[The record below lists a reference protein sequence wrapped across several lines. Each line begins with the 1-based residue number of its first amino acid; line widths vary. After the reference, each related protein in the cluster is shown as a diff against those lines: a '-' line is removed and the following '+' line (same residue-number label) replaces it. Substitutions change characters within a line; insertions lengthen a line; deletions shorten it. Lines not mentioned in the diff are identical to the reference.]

1 MRMALVSVFTVSML
15 LGTTPAIAE
24 IGSPDFWAT
33 PTIQGY
39 GKMHYERRF
48 AYQPDPHAYY
58 KIVFEVTKN
67 GATPSAVNGGLD
79 HVARALNLY
88 VTAGVPLSHLKFVAI
103 LEGDSAPVSLS
114 DEAYRERFGIDNP
127 NLPLIVALRQKGV
140 DIAVCAQAAALH
152 DIAYD
157 AIDRQVTIALS
168 ALTTVSTLE
177 HEGYG
182 LVPQ

>member
-1 MRMALVSVFTVSML
+1 MRAKLAPILALLAASSAA
-15 LGTTPAIAE
+15 PALAE
-24 IGSPDFWAT
+24 IGDPGFWAT

-39 GKMHYERRF
+39 GKMHYDHRF
-48 AYQPDPHAYY
+48 AYQPDPRAFY

-67 GATPSAVNGGLD
+67 SATPSTVNSGLD

-88 VTAGVPLSHLKFVAI
+88 VAAGVPLSHLKFVAI
-103 LEGDSAPVSLS
+103 LEGESAPVSLS
-114 DEAYRERFGIDNP
+114 NAAYRQRFNVDNP
-127 NLPLIVALRQKGV
+127 SLPLIASLRQKGV

-157 AIDRQVTIALS
+157 AIDKQVTIALS